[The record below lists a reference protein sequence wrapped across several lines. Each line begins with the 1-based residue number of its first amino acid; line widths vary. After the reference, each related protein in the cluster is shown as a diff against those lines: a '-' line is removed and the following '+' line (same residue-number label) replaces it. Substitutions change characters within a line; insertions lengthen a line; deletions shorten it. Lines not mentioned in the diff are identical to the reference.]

1 MVDDSHETTTVI
13 ASPAVPTTDSEESLL
28 EHEFL
33 KLPSITIRARLIG
46 AFVLLFLLM
55 FGITAAALVSVSF
68 TRARLLF
75 LDEAARYLFEVEQA
89 RRFEKNYF
97 LYGSGLPDAISSVH
111 ESDVQLERIAA
122 ELGSVVGVA
131 RLEQTRK
138 NLETYANLLHELA
151 STGNPV
157 PPSSDIEARVRK
169 AGARALADAEEMIDR
184 ERLDVH
190 GMLHTSSAIAV
201 GFLLTMSLLMIA
213 IVVFLTRAVL
223 APLDRFMTYTTR
235 IGSGDYTLISPTRP
249 YRDEFSNLA
258 LAVNHMLRE
267 LKSRQEELFQ
277 AAKLAGVGTLTAG
290 VAHELNNPLN
300 NISLATE
307 TLIDDYDRHNDEER
321 LYMLE
326 QIATQVERASA
337 TVRNLLDFTRQE
349 RPILSRVS
357 ATEVICKAVR
367 LLENELALGNVELEL
382 DLPEGLPP
390 VHGNARNLQQVFVN
404 LFLNAIQAMPQGGVV
419 EVRTT
424 TTDNG
429 WLRIDVSDTGVG
441 IPADNLDRV
450 FDPFFTTKD
459 PGEGTGLGL
468 SVSYAIIQEH
478 GGRITVTSS
487 ENKGTKFSIF
497 LPHESGAEQENNV
510 KGEQ

>member
-1 MVDDSHETTTVI
+1 MVDDSDTPATVI
-13 ASPAVPTTDSEESLL
+13 ASPVPQVVDAEESRL
-28 EHEFL
+28 EREFQ

-46 AFVLLFLLM
+46 AFALLFLLM

-75 LDEAARYLFEVEQA
+75 LDEAGRYLFEVEQA

-97 LYGSGLPDAISSVH
+97 LYGSGLPDAINSVQ
-111 ESDVQLERIAA
+111 ESDIQLERIAA

-131 RLEQTRK
+131 RLEMART
-138 NLETYANLLHELA
+138 NLATYSNLLHELA
-151 STGNPV
+151 TTGDPA
-157 PPSSDIEARVRK
+157 PPSNDIEARVRK

-213 IVVFLTRAVL
+213 IVAFLTRAVL
-223 APLDRFMTYTTR
+223 APLNRFITYTSR
-235 IGSGDYTLISPTRP
+235 IGSGDYTPISPVRP

-267 LKSRQEELFQ
+267 LKHRQEELFQ

-307 TLIDDYDRHNDEER
+307 TLIDDYQRHSDEER

-326 QIATQVERASA
+326 QIATQVERAGA
-337 TVRNLLDFTRQE
+337 TVRNLLDFTRQD
-349 RPILSRVS
+349 RPILTRVS
-357 ATEVICKAVR
+357 LPEVIRKAVR

-382 DLPEGLPP
+382 DLPEHLPP

-404 LFLNAIQAMPQGGVV
+404 LFLNAIQAMPQGGVL
-419 EVRTT
+419 EVRIAIAE
-424 TTDNG
+424 NG
-429 WLRIDVSDTGVG
+429 WLRIDVCDTGVG
-441 IPADNLDRV
+441 ISADDLSRV

-468 SVSYAIIQEH
+468 SVSYSIVKEH
-478 GGRITVTSS
+478 QGRITVTSS
-487 ENKGTKFSIF
+487 ENNGTTFSVF
-497 LPHESGAEQENNV
+497 LPHESGSEQQNHV
-510 KGEQ
+510 KGER